1 MNRGEVPTPL
11 EFDAHAPRTLR
22 IRELPT
28 DERPREKLLARGA
41 AALSDAELL
50 AILVNTGPTGESV
63 TSMCQ
68 RILNAFGGNLFGLM
82 RGDLDALLKIR
93 GVGPAKAVTI
103 LAAIELGRRIA
114 QLAPEERQQVR
125 NPEDLARIFL
135 PRLLALDHEELW
147 VAVLDTKHQLE
158 RLVPVYQGSVN
169 SAQVRTAEIF
179 KEAVRAN
186 APAIALAHNH
196 PSGDPTPSADDIALT
211 ANLERAASILDI
223 ELLDHLIIGQGRWL
237 SLRRLGL
244 GFAPKGAR

>member
-1 MNRGEVPTPL
+1 MTRGELPAAPDFEPL
-11 EFDAHAPRTLR
+11 APRTLR
-22 IRELPT
+22 IRELPS
-28 DERPREKLLARGA
+28 DERPREKLQARGA
-41 AALSDAELL
+41 SALSDAELL
-50 AILVNTGPTGESV
+50 AILVNTGPPGESV

-68 RILNAFGGNLFGLM
+68 RIMGEFGGDLYGLM
-82 RGDLDALLKIR
+82 RSDLDALVKIR

-114 QLAPEERQQVR
+114 QVAPSGRQQVR
-125 NPEDLARIFL
+125 TPEDLARIFE

-158 RLVPVYQGSVN
+158 RLVSVYQGSVN

-211 ANLERAASILDI
+211 ANLERAAAILDI

-244 GFAPKGAR
+244 GFAPKGTR